1 MISWAMCIIIYYC
14 EPNIVK
20 LGQIRSDMYGLL
32 CSLTIAASYLM
43 EAQSGT
49 TLSPRG
55 STPDVKE

>member
-1 MISWAMCIIIYYC
+1 MCIIIYYC
-14 EPNIVK
+14 KPNIVK

-32 CSLTIAASYLM
+32 YSLTIAASYLM

>member
-1 MISWAMCIIIYYC
+1 MYRQNIVYIWSH

-20 LGQIRSDMYGLL
+20 LGQIRNDMYGLL
-32 CSLTIAASYLM
+32 SSLTIAASYLM

-49 TLSPRG
+49 NLSPRG

>member
-1 MISWAMCIIIYYC
+1 MCIIIYYC
-14 EPNIVK
+14 ELNTIK